1 MQQKHVRRVGDR
13 VVRVPV
19 LRPWPIALR
28 VVRRPR
34 TATLSPLL
42 LVYGFLGVIAVGTL
56 LLALPVSGKTGHFT
70 PFVDAL
76 FTATSAVCVTGL
88 VVLDTGTYWSM
99 FGQVVIV
106 ALIQIGGFGFM
117 ASATLLLLA
126 LGRRIG
132 LRERLLIRE
141 SMGLDRLAGLVRLVK
156 RIAVFTLLAEGAGAA
171 LFLVRFSGEGSLGPA
186 VWKSIFQ
193 AVSAFNNAG
202 FDIFGNF
209 RSLLDYQQDPL
220 VVLVTAA
227 LVFLGGISFLVFA
240 DVAGARRFARLSLDS
255 KLVLTASA
263 GLLVVG
269 TIAIML
275 IEYSNPATLGG
286 LPFPQKLLSAFF
298 QSVTPRTAGFTT
310 VDIGQIADYSL
321 FFTILLM
328 FVGGASGSTAGGIKV
343 NTFGMLLATI
353 WSLLRGRE
361 HASAYGRE
369 FASQQVNRA
378 LAVVMLSLGFVT
390 VVVFLLT
397 VTEGFSFLRLLFE
410 TVSAFGTVGLSTGIT
425 PELSLAG
432 RLIVTVTMFA
442 GRLGPLALALS
453 LIQRQRVTTM
463 RYPQEN
469 VRIG

>member
-1 MQQKHVRRVGDR
+1 MQQKYIRRLGDR
-13 VVRVPV
+13 VLRV
-19 LRPWPIALR
+19 R
-28 VVRRPR
+28 VVRPWHIALHAVRRPT
-34 TATLSPLL
+34 TATWSPLV
-42 LVYGFLGVIAVGTL
+42 LVYGFLGVIAIGTL
-56 LLALPVSGKTGHFT
+56 VLALPISSKTGHFT

-88 VVLDTGTYWSM
+88 VVVDTGTYWSL
-99 FGQVVIV
+99 FGQIVIL

-117 ASATLLLLA
+117 TSATLLLLA

-132 LRERLLIRE
+132 LRERLLIRA
-141 SMGLDRLAGLVRLVK
+141 SMGLDRLAGLIRLIK
-156 RIAVFTLLAEGAGAA
+156 KIAIFTLLAEGVGAV
-171 LFLVRFSGEGSLGPA
+171 LFLVRFSGEGSLA
-186 VWKSIFQ
+186 SALWKSIFQ
-193 AVSAFNNAG
+193 AISAFNNAG

-227 LVFLGGISFLVFA
+227 LVFLGGISFLVVA
-240 DVAGARRFARLSLDS
+240 DVAGVRRLARLSLDS
-255 KLVLTASA
+255 RLVLTTSV

-275 IEYSNPATLGG
+275 IEYSNPATLGS

-328 FVGGASGSTAGGIKV
+328 FVGGASGSTSGGIKV
-343 NTFGMLLATI
+343 NTFGMLVATI

-361 HASAYGRE
+361 HAGAYGRE

-378 LAVVMLSLGFVT
+378 LAVVMLSLAFVT
-390 VVVFLLT
+390 IVVFLLT
-397 VTEGFSFLRLLFE
+397 VTEAFSFLSLLFE

-425 PELSLAG
+425 PELSIAG

-453 LIQRQRVTTM
+453 LIQRQRATTL

>member
-1 MQQKHVRRVGDR
+1 MQQKYIRRLGDR
-13 VVRVPV
+13 VFRVPV
-19 LRPWPIALR
+19 VRPWHIALR
-28 VVRRPR
+28 AVRRPR
-34 TATLSPLL
+34 TATWSPLV
-42 LVYGFLGVIAVGTL
+42 LVYGFLGVIALGTL
-56 LLALPVSGKTGHFT
+56 LLALPVSSKAGHFT

-88 VVLDTGTYWSM
+88 VVVDTGTYWSL
-99 FGQVVIV
+99 FGQIVIL

-117 ASATLLLLA
+117 TSATLLLMA

-141 SMGLDRLAGLVRLVK
+141 SMGLDKLAGLIRLVK
-156 RIAVFTLLAEGAGAA
+156 RIAIFSLLAEGVGAV
-171 LFLVRFSGEGSLGPA
+171 LFLVRFSGEGSLGLA
-186 VWKSIFQ
+186 LWKSVFH

-227 LVFLGGISFLVFA
+227 LVLLGGISFLVVA
-240 DVAGARRFARLSLDS
+240 DVARARRFARLCLDS
-255 KLVLTASA
+255 KLVLTTSL

-275 IEYSNPATLGG
+275 IEYSNPATLGS

-310 VDIGQIADYSL
+310 VDVGRIADYSL

-343 NTFGMLLATI
+343 NTFGMLVATI

-361 HASAYGRE
+361 HAGAHGRE

-378 LAVVMLSLGFVT
+378 LAVVMLSLAFVT

-397 VTEGFSFLRLLFE
+397 VTEVFSFLSLLFE

-442 GRLGPLALALS
+442 GRLGPLALVLS
-453 LIQRQRVTTM
+453 LIQRQRATTL